1 MPDNIKKSPENKES
15 SPIRE
20 LFHKNKS
27 DVSEDVKDSEQETTE
42 SEKIENAELQNK
54 AQEPKVSESADETSE
69 SENTEESD
77 DEEFEDDFDDDDVE
91 TVPEPDVHEKH
102 IGFRAVLSKMVEI
115 ITAPEDNEMF
125 LGDEEEFEDIFS
137 EDVPE
142 PQTTV
147 EQGVSEEKNKKR
159 SRSKKKELPS
169 TLMASSLYTP
179 KKIKPKDMPKPETVT
194 ASEVKTPEPEKT
206 ASDPVKTSASKVEK
220 KEEAIKENKQEVAE
234 KPGVKEVPEE
244 PIQQKT
250 EPKPQEKPAA
260 EVNKKEPETVE
271 DNRAKITV
279 DEILKAKNSVSER
292 ASVAYGSM
300 DTVDK
305 PPTDDDDTALPI
317 FVKQQGKKKQKS
329 VRKNLPEADK
339 TEPPKAE
346 PPVNK
351 SELSHDV
358 PVKVETPPPVNKSEL
373 SHDVPVKV
381 ETPPPVNKSELSHD
395 VPVKVETPPPVNKSE
410 LSHDVPVK
418 KVTAEVQKAT
428 NTETEKKETAERES
442 VSERFEPMVYKAE
455 DDELFI
461 VMAGK
466 FTKTLKTEYENVR
479 RLKVELPPP
488 EPPVAVEQEKKP
500 VQQTAVKETV
510 KKTEQKNEAQPEQRT
525 VKRQKSNQKPKASKS
540 VKIEPKK
547 PKKRFKLFESI
558 FSAENDRFDY
568 DEETEEEKPELE
580 DYKSESDAEEI
591 KSDINENFRKVFA
604 RTVVLTCTSVV
615 SIITAI
621 IAQSMP
627 WAFLNMMKNGWLVYS
642 IISFLLFLVAA
653 FAGRYPIVNGLM
665 PLRRLRGNSDTPV
678 SVATIA
684 VAIQSIIS
692 LFQPN
697 VFLDG
702 TYHIYV
708 PLVSLALLLNS
719 MGKLLI
725 IRRTADNFRFLRRK
739 DAKFAGKIYT
749 KNINAEKF
757 ASGLPSRRPII
768 AYTKHSDF
776 MSNFLQLSYAS
787 DPVEELAAKV
797 SPFTAA
803 LSLICGIIYGI
814 MTKDFVGGV
823 TSFAITA
830 CITTP
835 MCSLVA
841 VNIPM
846 MNLCSSTLR
855 HGSMVVGYEA
865 VKQFCDTNALMI
877 DSSQLYPKGSIIL
890 SGYKTF
896 DETKLEEAL
905 SAGAAITFAVNGSL
919 THVFETMVQDRKR
932 SLPYVDSVS
941 YDDEMGLS
949 GWVDKQRVLIGNRN
963 LLSKHNIKL
972 PDESIEKKYR
982 KMGNEVTYISVGGQ
996 LVVML
1001 VLTYKADRAI
1011 AESLREL
1018 EDDGV
1023 SFIVRTIDPN
1033 ITQKH
1038 IADKFSLYPRC
1049 IKILPTGLGNI
1060 GYDEISGNEKS
1071 SRAYLVT
1078 NGKLSAFARAI
1089 AGCVKIRSTVTI
1101 AKIIQYLSIIIG
1113 IILVCV
1119 ISFISG
1125 FAKLGNMEMLLYTG
1139 FWCAAMIV
1147 VSIVARKLL

>member
-1 MPDNIKKSPENKES
+1 MSDNIKKSPENKES

-20 LFHKNKS
+20 LFHKSK
-27 DVSEDVKDSEQETTE
+27 DEKPEAVKEPEQEKTESGTADKDEPQENAEEKKDTKEIKTTNEEKSEKTDVTE
-42 SEKIENAELQNK
+42 SE
-54 AQEPKVSESADETSE
+54 SEE
-69 SENTEESD
+69 
-77 DEEFEDDFDDDDVE
+77 EEFEDDLDDEDVE
-91 TVPEPDVHEKH
+91 TVPEPEVHEKH
-102 IGFRAVLSKMVEI
+102 IGLRAVLSKMVEI

-125 LGDEEEFEDIFS
+125 LGNEEEFEDIFS
-137 EDVPE
+137 EDPPE
-142 PQTTV
+142 PQV
-147 EQGVSEEKNKKR
+147 VSDPSPSEEKQQKR
-159 SRSKKKELPS
+159 SKSKKKELPS
-169 TLMASSLYTP
+169 TLTASSLYTP
-179 KKIKPKDMPKPETVT
+179 KKKKPKDKPEPETVK
-194 ASEVKTPEPEKT
+194 AAEVKKPEPEK
-206 ASDPVKTSASKVEK
+206 KEEIK
-220 KEEAIKENKQEVAE
+220 KETETQTAKQPEIRT
-234 KPGVKEVPEE
+234 VPEE
-244 PIQQKT
+244 TAQKPTETKT
-250 EPKPQEKPAA
+250 EEKKAS
-260 EVNKKEPETVE
+260 ETKKKEPEAAE

-305 PPTDDDDTALPI
+305 PPADDDDTALPI
-317 FVKQQGKKKQKS
+317 FVKQQGRKKQKAKH
-329 VRKNLPEADK
+329 KNPSEANQTEQMKMETPPINKGELSHDLPV
-339 TEPPKAE
+339 KAE
-346 PPVNK
+346 TPPPVNK
-351 SELSHDV
+351 GELSHDV
-358 PVKVETPPPVNKSEL
+358 PVKAETPPPVNKSEL
-373 SHDVPVKV
+373 SHDVPVRK
-381 ETPPPVNKSELSHD
+381 T
-395 VPVKVETPPPVNKSE
+395 
-410 LSHDVPVK
+410 
-418 KVTAEVQKAT
+418 TAEKQPEIK
-428 NTETEKKETAERES
+428 NETEKKESAERE
-442 VSERFEPMVYKAE
+442 VAAERFEPMVYKAE
-455 DDELFI
+455 ADELFI

-466 FTKTLKTEYENVR
+466 FTKTLRTEYENVR
-479 RLKVELPPP
+479 RLKAELPPP
-488 EPPVAVEQEKKP
+488 EPPAPVEPEEKPIKQP
-500 VQQTAVKETV
+500 AVKETA
-510 KKTEQKNEAQPEQRT
+510 KKTEQNETPQPEHHTPKRPKPK
-525 VKRQKSNQKPKASKS
+525 VKQKASKT
-540 VKIEPKK
+540 VKVEPKK
-547 PKKRFKLFESI
+547 PKKRFRLFESI

-580 DYKSESDAEEI
+580 DYNSESDGEEI
-591 KSDINENFRKVFA
+591 KSDISENFRKVFV
-604 RTVVLTCTSVV
+604 RTVVLTCTSVI
-615 SIITAI
+615 SIITSI

-627 WAFLNMMKNGWLVYS
+627 WVFLNMMKNGWLVYS

-665 PLRRLRGNSDTPV
+665 PLKRLKGNSDTPV
-678 SVATIA
+678 SVATVA

-702 TYHIYV
+702 TYHLYV
-708 PLVSLALLLNS
+708 PLISLALLLNS

-739 DAKFAGKIYT
+739 DTKFAGKIYT
-749 KNINAEKF
+749 KNTNAEKF
-757 ASGLPSRRPII
+757 ASGLPSRRPLI
-768 AYTKHSDF
+768 AYTKHSNF
-776 MSNFLQLSYAS
+776 MSNFLQLSYSS
-787 DPVEELAAKV
+787 DPVEELSAKV

-803 LSLICGIIYGI
+803 LSLLCGIIYGI

-855 HGSMVVGYEA
+855 HGSMIVGYEA

-972 PDESIEKKYR
+972 PDESIELKYR
-982 KMGNEVTYISVGGQ
+982 RMGNEVAYISVGGQ

-1060 GYDEISGNEKS
+1060 GYEELSGNEKT

-1078 NGKLSAFARAI
+1078 NGKLSSFARAV
-1089 AGCVKIRSTVTI
+1089 AGCIKIKSTVTI

-1113 IILVCV
+1113 FILVTV
-1119 ISFISG
+1119 ISFLSG
-1125 FAKLGNMEMLLYTG
+1125 FAKLGSMEMLLYTG
-1139 FWCAAMIV
+1139 FWCAAMII
-1147 VSIVARKLL
+1147 VSIAARKFL

>member
-1 MPDNIKKSPENKES
+1 MSDNIKKSPENTES

-20 LFHKNKS
+20 LFHKSK
-27 DVSEDVKDSEQETTE
+27 EEKPEAVKEQEKAE
-42 SEKIENAELQNK
+42 SGKADKDEPRENAEDTK
-54 AQEPKVSESADETSE
+54 ETE
-69 SENTEESD
+69 ITEEEKSSKTD
-77 DEEFEDDFDDDDVE
+77 EPENDPEEEFEDDLDDDDVE
-91 TVPEPDVHEKH
+91 TVPEPEVHEKH
-102 IGFRAVLSKMVEI
+102 IGLRAVLSKMVEI

-137 EDVPE
+137 EDPPE
-142 PQTTV
+142 PQV
-147 EQGVSEEKNKKR
+147 VSDPRPSEKKQQKR
-159 SRSKKKELPS
+159 SKSKKKELPS
-169 TLMASSLYTP
+169 TLTASSLYTP
-179 KKIKPKDMPKPETVT
+179 KKKKPKDKPEPETVK
-194 ASEVKTPEPEKT
+194 AAEVKKPEPEK
-206 ASDPVKTSASKVEK
+206 
-220 KEEAIKENKQEVAE
+220 KEEIRKEPETETAKQTEIRT
-234 KPGVKEVPEE
+234 VPEE
-244 PIQQKT
+244 TAQKPTETKT
-250 EPKPQEKPAA
+250 EEKPAS
-260 EVNKKEPETVE
+260 ETKKKEPEAVE

-317 FVKQQGKKKQKS
+317 FVKQQVRKKQKPKP
-329 VRKNLPEADK
+329 KNPPEVNQSEQRK
-339 TEPPKAE
+339 TETP
-346 PPVNK
+346 PPVRK

-358 PVKVETPPPVNKSEL
+358 PVKAETPPPVNKSEL
-373 SHDVPVKV
+373 SHDVPVKA

-395 VPVKVETPPPVNKSE
+395 TPATKTTAKKQPETKS
-410 LSHDVPVK
+410 
-418 KVTAEVQKAT
+418 
-428 NTETEKKETAERES
+428 ETEKNESVERET
-442 VSERFEPMVYKAE
+442 VAERFEPMVYKAE

-466 FTKTLKTEYENVR
+466 FTKTLRTEYENVR
-479 RLKVELPPP
+479 RLKAELPPP
-488 EPPVAVEQEKKP
+488 EPPAPAETEEKP
-500 VQQTAVKETV
+500 IQQTAVKETA
-510 KKTEQKNEAQPEQRT
+510 KKTEEKETPQPEHHTPKRPKPK
-525 VKRQKSNQKPKASKS
+525 VKQKASKT

-547 PKKRFKLFESI
+547 PKKRFRLFESI

-580 DYKSESDAEEI
+580 DYNSESDGEEI
-591 KSDINENFRKVFA
+591 KSDINENFRKVFV
-604 RTVVLTCTSVV
+604 RTVVLTCTSVI

-627 WAFLNMMKNGWLVYS
+627 WVFVNMMKNGWLVYS

-653 FAGRYPIVNGLM
+653 FAGRYPIVNGFM
-665 PLRRLRGNSDTPV
+665 PLKRLRGNSDTPV
-678 SVATIA
+678 SVATLA

-702 TYHIYV
+702 TYHLYV
-708 PLVSLALLLNS
+708 PLISLALLLNS
-719 MGKLLI
+719 VGKLLI

-749 KNINAEKF
+749 KNTNAEKF

-768 AYTKHSDF
+768 AYTKHSNF
-776 MSNFLQLSYAS
+776 MNNFLQLSYSS
-787 DPVEELAAKV
+787 DPVEELSAKV

-803 LSLICGIIYGI
+803 LSLLCGIIYGI

-855 HGSMVVGYEA
+855 HGSMIVGYEA

-949 GWVDKQRVLIGNRN
+949 GWVDKQRVLIGNRD

-972 PDESIEKKYR
+972 PDESIELKYR
-982 KMGNEVTYISVGGQ
+982 RMGNEVAYISVGGQ

-1060 GYDEISGNEKS
+1060 GYEELSGNEKT

-1078 NGKLSAFARAI
+1078 NGRLSSFARAV
-1089 AGCVKIRSTVTI
+1089 AGCIKIKSTVTI

-1113 IILVCV
+1113 FILVTV
-1119 ISFISG
+1119 ISFLSG
-1125 FAKLGNMEMLLYTG
+1125 FAKLGSMEMLLYAG
-1139 FWCAAMIV
+1139 FWCAAMII
-1147 VSIVARKLL
+1147 VSIAARKFL